1 MNFLD
6 ALLAALPI
14 LVVLALMV
22 FAKRSAALA
31 GAFGLLTSV
40 VLAATYFD
48 PGTAAAPGLVRP
60 LVGAGAEAAFTA
72 GTILWIIFG
81 ALCIYQLQQKTHA
94 LEQLRSALSSLSDDP
109 RIVVILVAWF
119 FALFSEGAAGFG
131 TAVALSAPF
140 LVGFGFRP
148 ADAVVITMLG
158 HGIGVS
164 FGAVGI
170 PTLAQAELV
179 PFDGDAISVP
189 TATFHALI
197 GWVMLVAM
205 LRVATGSD
213 EPSTDADES
222 EPKPNIWGWAAV
234 AAACYLVPMYL
245 IARFVGPE
253 LPTLGGALAGGL
265 IFVGLYRWFGRA
277 QTSDETTDKPTALDT
292 ATVLRAAA
300 PYLAVIALVLLTR
313 LVAPIADTLGEV
325 TWSWSLWERFQGS
338 MQPILHPGTILIA
351 GFLIGAVAQR
361 ATVEE
366 IKDSTLEALRQ
377 LLPVALALGAMLGLS
392 RVMAHSGMI
401 EALAAFTAIA
411 AGSAW
416 PFFSPWVGMLG
427 TFVTGS
433 ATASNILFSEFQ
445 LSTTTRLSM
454 PALTLLGTQNVG
466 AAVGSIVAPSKIIAG
481 GATVGIA
488 GEEGSILRRLIGP
501 AALYI
506 GLTGVMALVT
516 VYLL

>member
-6 ALLAALPI
+6 ALLAGLPI

-31 GAFGLLTSV
+31 GGFGLLASV
-40 VLAATYFD
+40 VLATVYFD
-48 PGTAAAPGLVRP
+48 PSSPEAPGLIRP
-60 LVGAGAEAAFTA
+60 LVGAGVEALFTA
-72 GTILWIIFG
+72 ATILWIIFG
-81 ALCIYQLQQKTHA
+81 ALCIYHLQRKTQA
-94 LEQLRSALSSLSDDP
+94 LEQLRAALSSLSDDP

-179 PFDGDAISVP
+179 PFDGEAISVP
-189 TATFHALI
+189 AATFHALI

-205 LRVATGSD
+205 LRVATNA
-213 EPSTDADES
+213 DAPTGGETRRR
-222 EPKPNIWGWAAV
+222 PTIWGWAAV
-234 AAACYLVPMYL
+234 AAVCYLAPMYV

-253 LPTLGGALAGGL
+253 LPTLGGSLAGGL
-265 IFVGLYRWFGRA
+265 IFVGLYRWFGRGRE
-277 QTSDETTDKPTALDT
+277 TDEAGELDA

-300 PYLAVIALVLLTR
+300 PYLAVILLVLLTR
-313 LVAPIADTLGEV
+313 LVGPVADTLGQV
-325 TWSWSLWERFQGS
+325 TWTWTLWERFQGNV
-338 MQPILHPGTILIA
+338 QPIMHPGTMLIA
-351 GFLIGAVAQR
+351 GFLIGAGVQR
-361 ATVEE
+361 ANLHEVR
-366 IKDSTLEALRQ
+366 DAALEAIRQ

-401 EALAAFTAIA
+401 EALAAFAAVA
-411 AGSAW
+411 AGGAW
-416 PFFSPWVGMLG
+416 PFFSPWVGLLG

-454 PALTLLGTQNVG
+454 PALSLLGAQNVG
-466 AAVGSIVAPSKIIAG
+466 ASVGSIVAPSKIIAG

-501 AALYI
+501 AALYVT
-506 GLTGVMALVT
+506 LTGLLALVD
-516 VYLL
+516 VYLI

>member
-205 LRVATGSD
+205 LRVATGDD
-213 EPSTDADES
+213 EPSESDTD
-222 EPKPNIWGWAAV
+222 PKPHIWRWAAV
-234 AAACYLVPMYL
+234 AAACYLVPMYV

-253 LPTLGGALAGGL
+253 LPTLGGSLAGGL
-265 IFVGLYRWFGRA
+265 LFVGLYRWFGGKKEA
-277 QTSDETTDKPTALDT
+277 EQGNEMDAAKMETG
-292 ATVLRAAA
+292 TVLRAAA

-313 LVAPIADTLGEV
+313 LVAPIADTLGAV
-325 TWSWSLWERFQGS
+325 TWSWSLWERFEGS

-366 IKDSTLEALRQ
+366 VKDSTLEALRQ

-401 EALAAFTAIA
+401 EALAAFTAVA

-506 GLTGVMALVT
+506 GLTGIMALVA

>member
-1 MNFLD
+1 MSFLD
-6 ALLAALPI
+6 AFFAALPI

-40 VLAATYFD
+40 VLAVTYFD
-48 PGTAAAPGLVRP
+48 PSSPEAPGLVRP
-60 LVGAGAEAAFTA
+60 LVGAGAEALFTA

-81 ALCIYQLQQKTHA
+81 ALCIYNLQQKTHA

-205 LRVATGSD
+205 LRVATGGEAASEGD
-213 EPSTDADES
+213 TRPRPS
-222 EPKPNIWGWAAV
+222 IWRWAAV
-234 AAACYLVPMYL
+234 AAACYLVPMYV

-253 LPTLGGALAGGL
+253 LPTLGGSLAGGL
-265 IFVGLYRWFGRA
+265 LFVGLYRWFGRT
-277 QTSDETTDKPTALDT
+277 QKTEKTDEAAGLDT

-300 PYLAVIALVLLTR
+300 PYLAVILLVLLTR
-313 LVAPIADTLGEV
+313 LVAPISDALGEV
-325 TWSWSLWERFQGS
+325 TWAWTLWERFEGS
-338 MQPILHPGTILIA
+338 MHPILHPGTMLIV
-351 GFLIGAVAQR
+351 GFLIGALVQR
-361 ATVEE
+361 ASLQEV
-366 IKDSTLEALRQ
+366 KDSTLEALRQ

-401 EALAAFTAIA
+401 EALAAFAAVA
-411 AGSAW
+411 AGGAW
-416 PFFSPWVGMLG
+416 PFFSPWVGLLG

-466 AAVGSIVAPSKIIAG
+466 SAVGSIVAPSKIIAG

-501 AALYI
+501 AALYVT
-506 GLTGVMALVT
+506 LTGLLALVS
-516 VYLL
+516 VYLLD